1 MCDELT
7 EIKAVKRK
15 IAREK
20 DLEGIEMTNIITE
33 PRGRRAASQLFSP
46 VYRPPKPPIREQ
58 ESESESERES
68 ESESGS
74 EEDAKKED
82 GAESFEG
89 IFSAM
94 SMFMLILFEDYI

>member
-1 MCDELT
+1 
-7 EIKAVKRK
+7 
-15 IAREK
+15 
-20 DLEGIEMTNIITE
+20 MTNIITE

-68 ESESGS
+68 ESGSES

-89 IFSAM
+89 IFSVM